1 MALSNGFIEDV
12 SASLVREYLSRK
24 GLKTTLQVMDE
35 EMPRTGSSISNRQA
49 LMKEVKIEKLM
60 KKNKDADPPL
70 RTMIEVMS
78 RFFMEKSATVR
89 DSPSL
94 GLPAADCPS
103 PLSQPAKSLTSPRS
117 GSRSSNSSSGSE
129 VMMSSK
135 VRPSTSQFKS
145 RKCND
150 QADLV
155 IEDDVESET
164 LLGEG
169 KSGIFSN
176 EMSEPE
182 PAPRP
187 QARPL
192 SSKRRPMSGA
202 ILSNL
207 DDTSRRRNPKPRF
220 TNSSQSRPVATL
232 PTVSSNS
239 SLEDKSD
246 PLLPEPTNNS
256 YPPKSRIHQEPKP
269 VSRVDNDTEAR
280 HSRSRVSIEDVL
292 EKSSERLDQISR
304 RKSQT
309 EMVEQKKSYSVDMSS
324 MSRDRPKSRTSSRS
338 SEPVKTLVGDVEFG
352 DMDDLENEVSDLHL
366 GPTSSILKP
375 NNNRMKINT
384 NKFDSTPIDMK
395 TAVALK
401 VLIHGTATLGFND
414 EWFYQS
420 LGFCDLPELQY
431 GIVQKKGG
439 PCGVMASIQACL
451 LQEMLFGEHKLAHNK
466 CLEPTRSERSNF
478 LARALSH
485 ILWRAGDCKKA
496 IVSMPSGRPHV
507 LASAKF
513 KHDNLTETLTLYTFN
528 KYDELLSFMK
538 QSVSQFELD
547 GNNGVILVLY
557 SALLSRG
564 LDRVRD
570 DLDEPEGKLMAAHG
584 YCTQEMVNLLLTG
597 RAVANVFNDVMELD
611 SGNGQVTVLKGIHAR
626 SDIGFLSLFEHY
638 KSCKVG
644 TYYKTPKFPIWVVC
658 SESHFSVMFSIRR
671 ELISDWK
678 AERRFDLYYYD
689 GLARQQEQIKLTVD
703 TSSRFFKP
711 PSDEE
716 LVPPL
721 DHCIRTKWADAE
733 VDWNGYEP
741 IL

>member
-1 MALSNGFIEDV
+1 MALSNSFIEDI

-35 EMPRTGSSISNRQA
+35 EMPRSGSSISNRQA

-60 KKNKDADPPL
+60 KKNKDMDPPL

-78 RFFMEKSATVR
+78 RFFMEKTVTAR

-103 PLSQPAKSLTSPRS
+103 PSSQPAKSLTSPRS

-129 VMMSSK
+129 VMMTSK
-135 VRPSTSQFKS
+135 TRPSASQIRR

-150 QADLV
+150 HTDIV
-155 IEDDVESET
+155 IEDDIESET

-169 KSGIFSN
+169 KSGIFSS
-176 EMSEPE
+176 EMSDPDL
-182 PAPRP
+182 APRL
-187 QARPL
+187 QTRPL
-192 SSKRRPMSGA
+192 SSKRRPMPGA

-207 DDTSRRRNPKPRF
+207 DDSNRRRNPKPRF
-220 TNSSQSRPVATL
+220 SASSQSRPVATL
-232 PTVSSNS
+232 PSTASNS
-239 SLEDKSD
+239 SLEDRSD
-246 PLLPEPTNNS
+246 PVLAEPSTNS
-256 YPPKSRIHQEPKP
+256 YTPKSRTHHEPQP
-269 VSRVDNDTEAR
+269 ISRVDKDTEVKG
-280 HSRSRVSIEDVL
+280 SRNRVSIEDVL

-304 RKSQT
+304 RNSQS
-309 EMVEQKKSYSVDMSS
+309 EVVQKKSYSVDMSS
-324 MSRDRPKSRTSSRS
+324 MSRDRPKSRTTSRS

-352 DMDDLENEVSDLHL
+352 DMDDLENEVSNLHL

-375 NNNRMKINT
+375 NNNRMKMNSS
-384 NKFDSTPIDMK
+384 KLDSQPIDTK

-439 PCGVMASIQACL
+439 PCGVMASIQACM
-451 LQEMLFGEHKLAHNK
+451 LQEMLFGEHKLTHNK
-466 CLEPTRSERSNF
+466 CLDPSRSERSTF

-485 ILWRAGDCKKA
+485 ILWRAGDFKKA
-496 IVSMPSGRPHV
+496 VVSMPSGRPHV

-513 KHDNLTETLTLYTFN
+513 KHDNLTETLTLYTFT
-528 KYDELLSFMK
+528 KYEELLSFMK
-538 QSVSQFELD
+538 QSISQFELD

-564 LDRVRD
+564 LDRARG
-570 DLDEPEGKLMAAHG
+570 DLDETDGKLMAAHG

-611 SGNGQVTVLKGIHAR
+611 SGNDQVTILKGVHAR

-638 KSCKVG
+638 KSCQVG

-658 SESHFSVMFSIRR
+658 SESHFSVLFSIRR